1 MPSRFASVGFNWW
14 YMPTQEFQFAY
25 THHFFGTY
33 AGPSAVVPGATESVV
48 ADVDVVWIGWAKRF

>member
-14 YMPTQEFQFAY
+14 YKPTHEFQFAY

-48 ADVDVVWIGWAKRF
+48 ADVDVV